1 MVLKKKIEKI
11 EKLYSFLQLIKK
23 NIKEDEYNRL
33 NYTNAKSENEIKI
46 YDL

>member
-23 NIKEDEYNRL
+23 NIKEDEYNRF
-33 NYTNAKSENEIKI
+33 NCTNAKSENEIKV

>member
-33 NYTNAKSENEIKI
+33 NCTNSKSENEIKV